1 MHTLPAGG
9 MGESQA
15 LTVTLRGLDR
25 PERAA
30 ERAHYIAQVFAA
42 HHRALRAFIA
52 RSLRNEED
60 VADTVQ
66 EVFLRVAQLPDP
78 SKLDLNPRAYLL
90 RIAEHLLIDRAIGRA
105 DRSLR
110 REQAALQRLAEERRE
125 SRASDAAETAAS
137 EDLRRR
143 AAELVASLDLRDREL
158 LTLRLRGEEWAAIA
172 NATGL
177 NTATCRQRWHRLLE
191 RLATAIGESEPTDR
205 SGAPRPS
212 APPAG

>member
-1 MHTLPAGG
+1 ET
-9 MGESQA
+9 
-15 LTVTLRGLDR
+15 
-25 PERAA
+25 PERAR
-30 ERAHYIAQVFAA
+30 ESPRMW
-42 HHRALRAFIA
+42 AL
-52 RSLRNEED
+52 L
-60 VADTVQ
+60 
-66 EVFLRVAQLPDP
+66 
-78 SKLDLNPRAYLL
+78 
-90 RIAEHLLIDRAIGRA
+90 HLLIDRAIGRA
-105 DRSLR
+105 DRSRR

-143 AAELVASLDLRDREL
+143 AASDLRDREL
-158 LTLRLRGEEWAAIA
+158 RTLRLRGAEWAAIA
-172 NATGL
+172 HATGL

>member
-1 MHTLPAGG
+1 MDQ
-9 MGESQA
+9 SQQLA
-15 LTVTLRGLDR
+15 EMLADLAPTLRARIRARRGARPRSLSTSDIYATVVRRTLDLDAR
-25 PERAA
+25 EGVRAVAGETPERAR
-30 ERAHYIAQVFAA
+30 ESPRMW
-42 HHRALRAFIA
+42 AL
-52 RSLRNEED
+52 L
-60 VADTVQ
+60 
-66 EVFLRVAQLPDP
+66 
-78 SKLDLNPRAYLL
+78 
-90 RIAEHLLIDRAIGRA
+90 HLLIDRAIGRA
-105 DRSLR
+105 DRSRR

-125 SRASDAAETAAS
+125 SRASDAAETVAS

-143 AAELVASLDLRDREL
+143 AAELVASLDPRDREL